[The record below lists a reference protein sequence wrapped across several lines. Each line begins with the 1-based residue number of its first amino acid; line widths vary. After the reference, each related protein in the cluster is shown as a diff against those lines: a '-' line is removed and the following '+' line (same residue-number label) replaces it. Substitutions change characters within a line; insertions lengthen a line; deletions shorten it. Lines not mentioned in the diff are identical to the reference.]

1 MGLTDAIV
9 LYLLLVTTAAA
20 KQTTTVQLKQ
30 GKGLLLQNPLQ
41 KPAAAGC

>member
-1 MGLTDAIV
+1 MSLSVAIV

-30 GKGLLLQNPLQ
+30 GKSLLLQ